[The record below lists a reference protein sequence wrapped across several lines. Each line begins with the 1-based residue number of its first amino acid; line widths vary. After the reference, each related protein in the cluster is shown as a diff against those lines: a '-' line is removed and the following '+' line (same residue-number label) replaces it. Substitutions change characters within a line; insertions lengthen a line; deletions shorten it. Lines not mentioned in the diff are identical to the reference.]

1 MPPKPSPVP
10 TEAELELLRIVWEL
24 GEATVHEVRGAL
36 PPERDPAY
44 TTVMTTMVT
53 LARKGYLTRIKRGA
67 SYVYRPRVDEE
78 EVTRGMIRQL
88 LGRMFDG
95 SAERLLVKLI
105 RTGGLS
111 KKQLARLRREIDE
124 ANRREGAKHGDSA
137 AS

>member
-10 TEAELELLRIVWEL
+10 TEAELELLRIVWQL
-24 GEATVHEVRGAL
+24 GEATVREVLEAL
-36 PPERDPAY
+36 PPKRNPAY
-44 TTVMTTMVT
+44 TTVMTTLGT
-53 LARKGYLTRIKRGA
+53 LERKGYLTRFKRGGA
-67 SYVYRPRVDEE
+67 YVYRPRVDED

-111 KKQLARLRREIDE
+111 AKQLARLRREIDK
-124 ANRREGAKHGDSA
+124 AKGSGGASRGDGGTP
-137 AS
+137 